1 MGEMVM
7 GGINADQVMIELDI
21 EIHMIEITM
30 KGEEEVVLVQEK
42 KETTV
47 SIKQVTTVLI
57 TTR

>member
-1 MGEMVM
+1 M

-21 EIHMIEITM
+21 EILMIEITM